1 VAKKNL
7 LPSEYES
14 LGPRQRDLM
23 DVITRSGGATLR
35 EVHSQIPDPPPSI
48 YGIRTLLNRL
58 VRKGLLRTRRSGRHS
73 ELLYVAVS
81 ERSDVKLQAFDRIA
95 KEHFRGS
102 KARAISAL
110 ERLAAGRRTL
120 PHAQPGLQA
129 A

>member
-1 VAKKNL
+1 MAKKIL
-7 LPSEYES
+7 LPPEYER

-23 DVITRSGGATLR
+23 EVIAMSGGATLR
-35 EVHSQIPDPPPSI
+35 EVHSAIPDPPASI
-48 YGIRTLLNRL
+48 YGIRTLLSRL

-95 KEHFRGS
+95 REHFRGS

-110 ERLAAGRRTL
+110 EQLAAARHSMPGVHGRL
-120 PHAQPGLQA
+120 HAG
-129 A
+129 